1 MKLGMIIF
9 FCTGICFMAGCNK
22 STGPAPVMPQN
33 ALSPVTDYD
42 VSSENTESHTS
53 VVSEEPW
60 AQTNSENSTDYS
72 LMTQEELLQSYYT
85 IKAEE
90 KALEIEEEQL
100 KINFRIGSVGNTE
113 FEQQKLYFS
122 QQENILDLEEDT
134 IENYLKQLNFTGNE
148 LIPQEIKELFHS
160 ENRQQIYE
168 LYENL
173 ELEEDSLD
181 LEEDTLE
188 TQYLSNKMTREE
200 FIAKQSDLE
209 KRDFM
214 LECQLDYLETLGY
227 DD

>member
-1 MKLGMIIF
+1 M
-9 FCTGICFMAGCNK
+9 
-22 STGPAPVMPQN
+22 
-33 ALSPVTDYD
+33 
-42 VSSENTESHTS
+42 
-53 VVSEEPW
+53 
-60 AQTNSENSTDYS
+60 
-72 LMTQEELLQSYYT
+72 
-85 IKAEE
+85 
-90 KALEIEEEQL
+90 
-100 KINFRIGSVGNTE
+100 
-113 FEQQKLYFS
+113 
-122 QQENILDLEEDT
+122 DLEEDT

>member
-1 MKLGMIIF
+1 MTII
-9 FCTGICFMAGCNK
+9 
-22 STGPAPVMPQN
+22 SAPKRC
-33 ALSPVTDYD
+33 LLY
-42 VSSENTESHTS
+42 TS
-53 VVSEEPW
+53 
-60 AQTNSENSTDYS
+60 
-72 LMTQEELLQSYYT
+72 
-85 IKAEE
+85 
-90 KALEIEEEQL
+90 
-100 KINFRIGSVGNTE
+100 
-113 FEQQKLYFS
+113 
-122 QQENILDLEEDT
+122 
-134 IENYLKQLNFTGNE
+134 
-148 LIPQEIKELFHS
+148 
-160 ENRQQIYE
+160 